1 MPRIALSRRYIAESA
16 AAVTIAAIWTAVIYT
31 GYGGAAVSQAVSNI
45 GLAAVA
51 LAAGLAGAVTARR
64 RRGRNRRVWALLAAS
79 AFSWGSGQII
89 WTWYESVL
97 QHEPFPSLADVGYLG
112 AVPLAIAA
120 MLSMPTAAQ
129 TVAGRIR
136 AVLDGLMIASAL
148 LLTSWVVVLG
158 PVARAG
164 GEDIVIQAI
173 SLAYPI
179 GDVVLATIVVYVLLR
194 TRQRPQARDRFPL
207 GLVGL
212 GLVAIAVADSG
223 FVYLQLT
230 ETYASGSFID
240 AGWFVGYVLILIA
253 ARKPAPSVHDDEST
267 TEEAR
272 PLGILLPY
280 TAVAVAL
287 ATSSVELLRTGNVD
301 HFVSWTRT
309 AIIVLMVVRQILTLL
324 ENLSL
329 TRHLESRV
337 ADRTA
342 ELRAS
347 EQRFH
352 ALVKHSSDVVTVVD
366 VDSTVMYQ
374 SESVHR
380 VFGRDPRELVG
391 KPLTMTFDGPSVARL
406 RDGLVEAAREPY
418 GMRVLELTVPHADAD
433 PSEVEV
439 TITNLLENPSVRGL
453 VLNTRDV
460 TERRRLENQLVHE
473 AFHDS
478 LTGLANRA
486 LFKDRVEHALSRRA
500 ARQRRVAVL
509 FLDLDGFKE
518 INDSLGHAAG
528 DVLLTL
534 AAQRLCDCART
545 SDTVARLGGDEF
557 AVLVDDNADDLQAAA
572 LAVRIT
578 NALTAP
584 FVLSGQEIHVRASI
598 GIAAA
603 EAEEDADQLLRNAD
617 LAMYRSKAERDG
629 DYRRYDPSMH
639 IELVER
645 LELEADLRRALEAQ
659 EFVLHYQ
666 PTMSLSSGEIVGVE
680 ALIRWQHP
688 SRGLVPPSTFISAAE
703 NMGLIR
709 PMGAWTLHE
718 ACRQAAAWRQEQR
731 VPELFTMSLNISVC
745 QLQHGDLVGDISQA
759 LEETGLPP
767 HQLVLEM
774 TESVL
779 MEHTEETLALLKRI
793 KSLGVRLAIDDF
805 GTGYSSLSYLQR
817 FPFDI
822 LKIDRSFVDRLT
834 GPSGE
839 ADLVR
844 TIVQLGRSLRM
855 TTVAEG
861 IEDYA
866 QFLALRRIG
875 CALGQGYHFSPPAP
889 ADEIAPLL
897 NERTVTVEQAYAA

>member
-1 MPRIALSRRYIAESA
+1 MSHTGLSRRYVTESA
-16 AAVTIAAIWTAVIYT
+16 AAFVVVVMWTVVIYT
-31 GYGGAAVSQAVSNI
+31 RYGGPNVSQAVSNV

-51 LAAGLAGAVTARR
+51 LAGALAGALAARR
-64 RRGRNRRVWALLAAS
+64 RRGSNRRVWALLAAS

-97 QHEPFPSLADVGYLG
+97 KQEPFPSLADVGYLG
-112 AVPLAIAA
+112 AVPLAAA
-120 MLSMPTAAQ
+120 ALLSLPTAAQ
-129 TVAGRIR
+129 TLAGRVR
-136 AVLDGLMIASAL
+136 AVLDGLMIATSL
-148 LLTSWVVVLG
+148 LLTSWVLVLG
-158 PVARAG
+158 PVVEAG
-164 GEDIVIQAI
+164 GESLLIQAI

-194 TRQRPQARDRFPL
+194 TRQQPHARDRFPL
-207 GLVGL
+207 RPVGL
-212 GLVAIAVADSG
+212 GLVAIAIADSG

-230 ETYASGSFID
+230 ETYASGSLID
-240 AGWFVGYVLILIA
+240 AGWFLGYVLLLVA
-253 ARKPAPSVHDDEST
+253 ARKPATSVSDDEHT
-267 TEEAR
+267 TQEGR

-280 TAVAVAL
+280 AAVALAL
-287 ATSSVELLRTGNVD
+287 ATSSVELLRTGSVD

-309 AIIVLMVVRQILTLL
+309 AIIVLMVMRQILTLL

-329 TRHLESRV
+329 TRHLEARV
-337 ADRTA
+337 AERTA

-366 VDSTVMYQ
+366 VDSTVVYQ

-380 VFGRDPRELVG
+380 VFGRDSRELVG
-391 KPLTMTFDGPSVARL
+391 KPLTTIFDGASAARL
-406 RDGLVEAAREPY
+406 RDGLTEAARESY
-418 GMRVLELTVPHADAD
+418 GMRVLELTLPHQDGKS
-433 PSEVEV
+433 SEIEI
-439 TITNLLENPSVRGL
+439 TITNLMDDPSVRGL

-486 LFKDRVEHALSRRA
+486 LFKDRVERALSRRS
-500 ARQRRVAVL
+500 RCEDSVAVL

-528 DVLLTL
+528 DMLLKL
-534 AAQRLCDCART
+534 VAQRLSDCARA

-557 AVLVDDNADDLQAAA
+557 AVLVDAAGSEQGAPA
-572 LAVRIT
+572 LATRIAD
-578 NALTAP
+578 ALNERFA
-584 FVLSGQEIHVRASI
+584 LNGHEIYVRASV

-603 EAEEDADQLLRNAD
+603 KCEEDADQLLRNAD
-617 LAMYRSKAERDG
+617 LAMYRAKAGRDG
-629 DYRRYDPSMH
+629 NYRQYDPSMH
-639 IELVER
+639 SDLVER
-645 LELEADLRRALEAQ
+645 LELEADLRRALAAK

-666 PTMSLSSGEIVGVE
+666 PMMSLASGEIVGFE

-688 SRGLVPPSTFISAAE
+688 TRGLVFPSTFISAAE
-703 NMGLIR
+703 HMGLIR
-709 PMGAWTLHE
+709 PMGVWILRE
-718 ACRQAAAWRQEQR
+718 ACRQAAVWRQQDL
-731 VPELFTMSLNISVC
+731 VPESFSMSLNISVC
-745 QLQHGDLVGDISQA
+745 QLQHGDFVADISHA
-759 LEETGLPP
+759 LEESGLSP

-822 LKIDRSFVDRLT
+822 LKIDRSFIDRLT
-834 GPSGE
+834 GPSAEG
-839 ADLVR
+839 DLVR
-844 TIVQLGRSLRM
+844 TIVQLGHSLRM
-855 TTVAEG
+855 TIVAEG
-861 IEDYA
+861 IENYA

-875 CALGQGYHFSPPAP
+875 CELGQGYHFSRPAP

-897 NERTVTVEQAYAA
+897 SERTVAGEQSYAA